1 MTMTR
6 QRTYK
11 TCFHKI
17 IEFWPNN
24 VYYPGEKKANCPII
38 LSAFLWGW
46 ICMIVYFLVAFFGFY
61 NCFPVALWVNCP
73 ILDAPLKTS
82 LFWKIKKTSLDAP
95 LLFRKIKTRLR
106 SDTNSIV
113 LFTQPG
119 LTSKQNNFKFSS
131 IPNSMR
137 CEKRNQ
143 DWSSQKHIL
152 GPNWLQMGS

>member
-17 IEFWPNN
+17 IDFLPNN

-46 ICMIVYFLVAFFGFY
+46 IFMIVCFLVAFFGLFLQLFSSCTLSQLP
-61 NCFPVALWVNCP
+61 NIRCTSQDFF
-73 ILDAPLKTS
+73 ILEN
-82 LFWKIKKTSLDAP
+82 KKTSLDAP

-106 SDTNSIV
+106 LDTNSIV

-152 GPNWLQMGS
+152 GPNWLQ